1 MGSVESFSSISL
13 HQCTSAR
20 PLRFATTHA
29 RQNIM
34 FVHSRMHT
42 YSSIVSKEGTHT
54 EAKREVL
61 SLFLSLFS
69 PTRSLHFVSL
79 RSYYYLRRNT
89 NVHDCATSFISRL
102 PARAVAKS
110 TDRFFICTLRRSIN
124 ADLMR
129 SLNLI
134 ISRQSWWRLDCD

>member
-61 SLFLSLFS
+61 SLFLSS
-69 PTRSLHFVSL
+69 PLPDLS
-79 RSYYYLRRNT
+79 
-89 NVHDCATSFISRL
+89 TSS
-102 PARAVAKS
+102 VYV
-110 TDRFFICTLRRSIN
+110 
-124 ADLMR
+124 
-129 SLNLI
+129 LI
-134 ISRQSWWRLDCD
+134 IIYGATPTSTIAQRLLLADSQLGRSRNQPIVSSFVR